1 MLLTSVVDVVAE
13 AGHQE
18 AEAGD
23 GAEVAPPARGR
34 QRAVHGLGHHE
45 GVPPVVV
52 HNLHTVNI
60 RAGNEGLRSF
70 YCETSSSN
78 NNHLVSS
85 PPACSSS

>member
-1 MLLTSVVDVVAE
+1 MMVLTSVVDVVAE

-52 HNLHTVNI
+52 HNLHSVHSEYQSWK
-60 RAGNEGLRSF
+60 RRSTEF
-70 YCETSSSN
+70 
-78 NNHLVSS
+78 LL
-85 PPACSSS
+85 

>member
-1 MLLTSVVDVVAE
+1 MLTSVIDVVAE

-52 HNLHTVNI
+52 HNLK
-60 RAGNEGLRSF
+60 
-70 YCETSSSN
+70 
-78 NNHLVSS
+78 
-85 PPACSSS
+85 PAS